1 MSTDASPK
9 PSTPQPNDVQSSAQ
23 AEIVAS
29 ALQALRE
36 NGVPA
41 NGNQDPAIVN
51 ALLSIFSQK
60 VSPFPI
66 LQYPHPLTPAQ
77 PPVADQTKEAAAETL
92 SNLSQAGAPSQ
103 DPNIHPQLQAPPA
116 GPESHPHGPPSLGQP
131 QPPLQDGAQTA
142 DAAASV
148 SGLPPDS
155 AASNFSV
162 LSTGTGQPM
171 GEKQTRRRG
180 AGQTVNGVI
189 MGSEEWTRQRK
200 DNHVCRTSVVV

>member
-1 MSTDASPK
+1 MVSPLPY
-9 PSTPQPNDVQSSAQ
+9 PSTPTS
-23 AEIVAS
+23 
-29 ALQALRE
+29 
-36 NGVPA
+36 
-41 NGNQDPAIVN
+41 
-51 ALLSIFSQK
+51 
-60 VSPFPI
+60 
-66 LQYPHPLTPAQ
+66 LTPAQ

-131 QPPLQDGAQTA
+131 QDGAQTA

-200 DNHVCRTSVVV
+200 DNHVRRTSVVV